1 MKTSTQPP
9 EAAAHNGPLD
19 WRMLVQW
26 LSDDGVISSAEAERT
41 VARCASAHSAQ
52 HPLQRLSVVGM
63 ARKSDAHVL
72 DIEMLTQWLAQRSG
86 LDYMRIDPLKVDV
99 GKVAD
104 VMSAAYAERHKV
116 LPVQVSPTEVVVAT
130 AEPYIRDWV
139 PEVQRQTRKNV
150 RLVLA
155 SPQAISSFTAEF
167 FALAKS
173 VRAASKSGAQGGFGS
188 FEQLVEL
195 GKANKLDAN
204 DQGVVQVVDWLWQYA
219 FDQRAS
225 DIHLEPRREQGV
237 IRFRIDGVLH
247 PVYQMPIGVLTAMTA
262 RIKLLGRMDVVERR
276 RPQDGRI
283 KTLRPGVAG
292 VRGEE
297 VEMRLSTLPTAFGE
311 KLVMRIFDPESTVK
325 DLGALG
331 FAAHDAQRW
340 EGLTKHPHGIVLVTG
355 PTGSGKTTT
364 LYATLKRLAT
374 EEVNVS
380 TVEDPIEMI
389 EPSFNQTQVQAHLDL
404 DFAQGLRAL
413 MRQDPDIIMVGEVRD
428 LPTAEM
434 AVQAALTGHLV
445 FTTLHTN
452 DAPSAVMRLMELGIP
467 PYLINATVLGVLAQR
482 LVRTLC
488 PACKTQQDK
497 DSAAT
502 SREALA
508 ELVKPWQISGSY
520 RPYQPV
526 GCVDCRMT
534 GFRGRMGLYEL
545 LTVTEAFK
553 DKVSREPRLDV
564 MRKQAVADG
573 MRPLRLAGAMRVA
586 EGLTTMDEVLAC
598 TPPVQ

>member
-1 MKTSTQPP
+1 MKHAAPP
-9 EAAAHNGPLD
+9 ATEHHGPLD
-19 WRMLVQW
+19 WRTLVNW
-26 LSDDGVISSAEAERT
+26 LRADGVITPDEADRT
-41 VARCASAHSAQ
+41 VARCSSAHSAQ
-52 HPLQRLSVVGM
+52 PPLQRLSVVGM
-63 ARKSDAHVL
+63 KAADGRVL
-72 DIEMLTQWLAQRSG
+72 DAEALTDWLAQRTG
-86 LDYMRIDPLKVDV
+86 LGYLRIDPLKVDV

-116 LPVQVSPTEVVVAT
+116 LPVQVGPTEVVVAT
-130 AEPYIRDWV
+130 AEPFVRDWV
-139 PEVQRQTRKNV
+139 GEVERQTRKTV

-155 SPQAISSFTAEF
+155 SPQDISRYTAEF

-173 VRAASKSGAQGGFGS
+173 VRAASKSGSASALSS

-195 GKANKLDAN
+195 GKANKQLDAN

-247 PVYQMPIGVLTAMTA
+247 PVYQLPLGVMNAMTA
-262 RIKLLGRMDVVERR
+262 RIKLLGRMDVVEKR

-283 KTLRPGVAG
+283 KTLKPAGPGG
-292 VRGEE
+292 RGDE

-325 DLGALG
+325 DLSALG
-331 FAAHDAQRW
+331 FGPHDAQRW
-340 EGLTKHPHGIVLVTG
+340 EALTRRPHGIVLVTG

-389 EPSFNQTQVQAHLDL
+389 EPAFNQTQVQPHLDL

-413 MRQDPDIIMVGEVRD
+413 MRQDPDIIMVGEIRD
-428 LPTAEM
+428 LATAEM

-445 FTTLHTN
+445 FSTLHTN
-452 DAPSAVMRLMELGIP
+452 DAPSAVMRLLELGIP

-488 PACKTQQDK
+488 SACREREDEATA
-497 DSAAT
+497 SA
-502 SREALA
+502 SRQAMA
-508 ELVKPWQISGSY
+508 ELVKPWTVSGGY
-520 RPYQPV
+520 RPYRPV

-545 LTVTEAFK
+545 LTVSEAFK
-553 DKVSREPRLDV
+553 EKVSREPNLEALRQ
-564 MRKQAVADG
+564 QAVQDG
-573 MRPLRLAGAMRVA
+573 MRPLRLAGAARAA
-586 EGLTTMDEVLAC
+586 EGLTTLDEVLAC
-598 TPPVQ
+598 TPPMQ